1 MPPWVLN
8 YYDLATYDSSF
19 RTLLNGTQEPIFGFS
34 EVFDSNESLL
44 QEYYNKSINP
54 ADPNTVGGNRDVL
67 DFPLYFAMDNN
78 LTDNGFQNN
87 WNNVINAS
95 VDAEDDGLANNGSE
109 GVSFVSSADSP
120 PPYLS
125 NVAYAFTLTR
135 PGNAI
140 VYYNAQEFGTDRS
153 FPQQGRGD
161 ALGGLYG
168 DTITN
173 LVNIRN
179 THPDGNFDE
188 RDVEN
193 NVLIYERDD
202 SMLVGLTERP
212 GAAPVPR
219 RGLLGLYHFAIL
231 VPSREVLGRVLRHL
245 AALGVHVGMADHLVS
260 EALYLTDPD
269 GLGIEIYADRP
280 RESWKKTDRQIAMAS
295 DPLDIENLLAA
306 GGDAPFTGLPAGTVI
321 GHVHLHVGDIERAS
335 HFYHEGLGFDKM
347 VWNYSGALFLAA
359 GGYHHHLGTNTWA
372 AGARAATDGD
382 ARLLEWEVQVPTA
395 EDAHAALANLE
406 SAGHAVERDASG
418 GTVNDPWGTKVRV
431 RAT

>member
-1 MPPWVLN
+1 MAVDYGVPPGGYRLPEATRLGPVQLQVA
-8 YYDLATYDSSF
+8 DLARSVAYYESVIGL
-19 RTLLNGTQEPIFGFS
+19 RTLSRAHGH
-34 EVFDSNESLL
+34 
-44 QEYYNKSINP
+44 
-54 ADPNTVGGNRDVL
+54 AR
-67 DFPLYFAMDNN
+67 
-78 LTDNGFQNN
+78 
-87 WNNVINAS
+87 
-95 VDAEDDGLANNGSE
+95 
-109 GVSFVSSADSP
+109 
-120 PPYLS
+120 
-125 NVAYAFTLTR
+125 
-135 PGNAI
+135 
-140 VYYNAQEFGTDRS
+140 
-153 FPQQGRGD
+153 
-161 ALGGLYG
+161 LGAHG
-168 DTITN
+168 
-173 LVNIRN
+173 
-179 THPDGNFDE
+179 
-188 RDVEN
+188 
-193 NVLIYERDD
+193 DD